1 MAMVNQGPSQVLSSV
16 ASKNVA
22 RDRLKI
28 VLVQDR
34 AEANRG
40 LLEKL
45 RDELVAVVARYAD
58 VDADKAEVRV
68 ARFEGQSAFLVRIPV
83 RSLKRVT

>member
-1 MAMVNQGPSQVLSSV
+1 MMAMPTQGPSPLSP
-16 ASKNVA
+16 SKDIA
-22 RDRLKI
+22 RNRLKL

-45 RDELVAVVARYAD
+45 RDDFVAVVARYAD
-58 VDADKAEVRV
+58 VDADGAEVRLCRSEAQTAIV
-68 ARFEGQSAFLVRIPV
+68 ARVPV
-83 RSLKRVT
+83 RSLRRVT

>member
-1 MAMVNQGPSQVLSSV
+1 MAMVNQGPSQAPLALSSK
-16 ASKNVA
+16 SVA

-45 RDELVAVVARYAD
+45 RDEIVAVVTRYAD
-58 VDADKAEVRV
+58 VEVGKAEVRF
-68 ARFEGQSAFLVRIPV
+68 ARLDGQSALLARIPV
-83 RSLKRVT
+83 RSLRRAN

>member
-1 MAMVNQGPSQVLSSV
+1 MASHPSLG
-16 ASKNVA
+16 AAAPSKNIA
-22 RDRLKI
+22 RERLKI

-45 RDELVAVVARYAD
+45 KTELVDVVSRYAE
-58 VDADKAEVRV
+58 VEADRAEVKFVRLESETALM
-68 ARFEGQSAFLVRIPV
+68 ARLPV
-83 RSLKRVT
+83 RSLKRST

>member
-1 MAMVNQGPSQVLSSV
+1 MAMPSQGNLVFP
-16 ASKNVA
+16 SKDIA
-22 RDRLKI
+22 RERLKM

-45 RDELVAVVARYAD
+45 RDEVVAVVAHYAD
-58 VDADKAEVRV
+58 VDAEKAEVRV
-68 ARFEGQSAFLVRIPV
+68 QRLDGQSALVARIPV
-83 RSLKRVT
+83 RSLKRAT

>member
-1 MAMVNQGPSQVLSSV
+1 MKRMAAATQGLGQIGPS
-16 ASKNVA
+16 KDIA
-22 RDRLKI
+22 RERLKI

-45 RDELVAVVARYAD
+45 KEELVGVVSRYAE
-58 VDADKAEVRV
+58 VEADKVEVRISRLESQTAV
-68 ARFEGQSAFLVRIPV
+68 LARIPV
-83 RSLKRVT
+83 RSLRRST

>member
-1 MAMVNQGPSQVLSSV
+1 MTKMAMAHQGPSFTFP
-16 ASKNVA
+16 SKDIA
-22 RDRLKI
+22 RERLKI

-45 RDELVAVVARYAD
+45 RDEIVSVVARYAD
-58 VDADKAEVRV
+58 VEAEKAEVRV
-68 ARFEGQSAFLVRIPV
+68 QRLDGQSALIVRIPV
-83 RSLKRVT
+83 RSLKRIN

>member
-1 MAMVNQGPSQVLSSV
+1 MASHAGFGAAAPSKSI
-16 ASKNVA
+16 A
-22 RDRLKI
+22 RERLKI

-45 RDELVAVVARYAD
+45 KGELVDVVSRYAE
-58 VDADKAEVRV
+58 VETDKAEVKFVRLDSESALV
-68 ARFEGQSAFLVRIPV
+68 ARLPV
-83 RSLKRVT
+83 RSLKRST

>member
-1 MAMVNQGPSQVLSSV
+1 MAMVSQGPGF
-16 ASKNVA
+16 ACPSKDIA
-22 RDRLKI
+22 RERLKI

-45 RDELVAVVARYAD
+45 REEVVAAVARYAE
-58 VDADKAEVRV
+58 VEADRAEVRLQ
-68 ARFEGQSAFLVRIPV
+68 RLDNQSVLMAKIPV
-83 RSLKRVT
+83 RSLRRTT